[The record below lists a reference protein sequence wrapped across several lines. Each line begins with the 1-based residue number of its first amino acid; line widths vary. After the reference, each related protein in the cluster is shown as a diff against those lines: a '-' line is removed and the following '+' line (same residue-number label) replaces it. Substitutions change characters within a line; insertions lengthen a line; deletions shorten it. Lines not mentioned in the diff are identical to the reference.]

1 MARPSLDQFFNQFS
15 KENMK
20 VLSDFYHPEVH
31 FLDPLVS
38 LRGLAAL
45 TDYYAD
51 LYENVISIRF
61 DFSKVLQA
69 GSEEVGFWKMRVR
82 HKRLKGGHEIIVD
95 GNSHVIYEPHSQ
107 LCIYH
112 RDYFD
117 AAAMLY
123 ENIPVLGFGVRQIKN
138 RIQRQH
144 EK

>member
-1 MARPSLDQFFNQFS
+1 MPAPSLDQFFNQFS
-15 KENMK
+15 KNNMS
-20 VLSDFYHPEVH
+20 VLKDFYDPDVH
-31 FLDPLVS
+31 FCDPLVNI
-38 LRGLAAL
+38 RGLKSL
-45 TDYYAD
+45 TSYYAD

-61 DFSKVLQA
+61 DFSKTLKWE
-69 GSEEVGFWKMRVR
+69 SEQVGFWRMHVR
-82 HKRLKGGHEIIVD
+82 HKRLKGGQEIVVD
-95 GNSHVIYEPHSQ
+95 GNSHVVFGGASM

-144 EK
+144 ES

>member
-1 MARPSLDQFFNQFS
+1 MARPSLDHFFNQFS
-15 KENMK
+15 KQNMK
-20 VLSDFYHPEVH
+20 ILSDFYHPDIQFV
-31 FLDPLVS
+31 DPLVN
-38 LRGLAAL
+38 LKGLATL
-45 TDYYAD
+45 TEYYAD

-61 DFSKVLQA
+61 DFSKVLQSGA
-69 GSEEVGFWKMRVR
+69 EEVGFWKMRVR
-82 HKRLKGGHEIIVD
+82 HKRLNGGDEIVVD
-95 GNSHVIYEPHSQ
+95 GNSHVIYDPESQ

-144 EK
+144 QR